1 MSYTN
6 ASSRRS
12 KPTSNSTLQP
22 MGRTPVMYGVFLA
35 FVKDNKDV
43 NLNGRLRVWVP
54 ELGSAPGDE
63 NGWIIVNYS
72 SPFAGATNID
82 STDAT
87 NTKTFEGTQ
96 TSYGMWMIA
105 PDLENQVLVMFING
119 DPSRGVFIGSLYN
132 QFMNNMV
139 PGMAGDVNNYQYP
152 KKFVP
157 VAEYNKND
165 TKVTEPDNATKPYE
179 ATKFKGLGNQGLIK
193 DRYRGVTDTSAR
205 REAPSQVYGILT
217 PGPAI
222 SKNVKPGQIRRKGGS
237 SFIMD
242 DGENS
247 EYVQLATKSGA
258 QIKINET
265 TGFVYLINRDG
276 TAWVQMDYK
285 GNIDI
290 FGAQNVSM
298 RAQYDFNIRADR
310 NVNIEAGQN
319 VYIKAAQDTKID
331 KTEFTYDVNNIPKKV
346 KDLPLFKYVGQGKG
360 HGGDVVIQAVANW
373 HSSAGSNAN
382 LTAGGNISLG
392 AGGSIS
398 SAAGGDNSIL
408 GGSGVRISSGGSVDL
423 KGGGGVRIES
433 ASLLSLTG
441 GGGVA
446 TCSAGT
452 LLANFPTG
460 TPQSL
465 PAIQT
470 QSALSA
476 SGGGGA
482 TVKPVIEKTN
492 ILATWQDPESKFVR
506 NAEKLKTTLSKFP
519 TYEPCPEHENFSE
532 SYINN
537 TTPSGGST
545 APVTCE
551 QKLTAVSGW
560 WNGAGPMS
568 DAYWT
573 WLANHGTG
581 PCPIPQPVK
590 QNTNAEFPLSN
601 QPGTSDYWARIANL
615 GYGCT
620 AGSTAINNYM
630 IADYNKAHPKATIS
644 PCGGPGETTPGVP
657 DDLIVTDNSPKD
669 INMAALKC
677 QLTIHEGRKNIIYAD
692 LSGKGRTGGIG
703 HFIPANQ
710 STEWSIGKPI
720 SESQIDAWY
729 SVDIADAIAGAK
741 EIFSS
746 IWDDL
751 SDIRKRALSDL
762 VFNMGK
768 GKLQTFVRFI
778 SAMKIK
784 NFDQAGRDLRDSI
797 WYTQVGRRGP
807 KIISMIVQNIDPN
820 GCNDKFPPEAK

>member
-1 MSYTN
+1 MSYTD
-6 ASSRRS
+6 AGRRS
-12 KPTSNSTLQP
+12 SKTNTNSSLQP
-22 MGRTPVMYGVFLA
+22 MGRVPVLTGVYLG
-35 FVKDNKDV
+35 FVKKNSDI
-43 NLNGRLRVWVP
+43 NLNGRLQVWIP
-54 ELGSAPGDE
+54 EFGSTPDDE
-63 NGWIIVNYS
+63 NGWVIVNYS

-82 STDAT
+82 ATDT
-87 NTKTFEGTQ
+87 NNTRIFEGTQ
-96 TSYGMWMIA
+96 TSYGMWMIP
-105 PDLENQVLVMFING
+105 PDINNQVLVVFING
-119 DPSRGVFIGSLYN
+119 DPSRGVFIGCLYN

-139 PGMAGDVNNYQYP
+139 PGMAGNVNNYQYP

-165 TKVTEPDNATKPYE
+165 TKVTHPDNTAKPYE

-193 DRYRGVTDTSAR
+193 DRFRGVTDTSAR
-205 REAPSQVYGILT
+205 REAPSHVYGILT

-222 SKNVKPGQIRRKGGS
+222 SKNVEPDQVRRKGGS

-265 TGFVYLINRDG
+265 TGFIYLINRDG

-331 KTEFTYDVNNIPKKV
+331 KTEFTYDVNNVPKKV

-360 HGGDVVIQAVANW
+360 HGGDVVIQAVSNW
-373 HSSAGSNAN
+373 HSSAGGNAN

-398 SAAGGDNSIL
+398 SAAGGDNSML

-441 GGGVA
+441 AGGVA
-446 TCSAGT
+446 TCSAGQ
-452 LLANFPTG
+452 LLANLPTG
-460 TPQSL
+460 VPLSL
-465 PAIQT
+465 PAIPT

-492 ILATWQDPESKFVR
+492 ILATWKDPESKFVR
-506 NAEKLKTTLSKFP
+506 NSQKFKTTLSKFP

-532 SYINN
+532 SYVNN
-537 TTPSGGST
+537 TTTASSST
-545 APVTCE
+545 PQTCD
-551 QKLTAVSGW
+551 QILSAVSGW
-560 WNGAGPMS
+560 WNANGPKG
-568 DAYWT
+568 DEWWA
-573 WLANHGTG
+573 WLVNHGTG

-590 QNTNAEFPLSN
+590 PNTLAAFPQSN
-601 QPGTSDYWARIANL
+601 TSGSGDYWARIANF

-620 AGSTAINNYM
+620 SGQTAITNYM
-630 IADYNKAHPKATIS
+630 ISDYNKMHPNAPLT
-644 PCGGPGETTPGVP
+644 PCGGTGSTTVSTP
-657 DDLIVTDNSPKD
+657 DDPIVTDNSPKD
-669 INMAALKC
+669 LNMAALKC
-677 QLTIHEGRKNIIYAD
+677 QLTIHEGKKSRVYLDSLGNP
-692 LSGKGRTGGIG
+692 TGGIG
-703 HFIPANQ
+703 HLIKP
-710 STEWSIGKPI
+710 TERSSFPVGTAIA
-720 SESQIDAWY
+720 ESQIDAWY
-729 SVDIADAIAGAK
+729 SADVAEAVSGAK
-741 EIFSS
+741 DIFGS
-746 IWDDL
+746 IWSDL
-751 SDIRKRALSDL
+751 SDIRKRALVDL
-762 VFNMGK
+762 VFNLGK
-768 GKLQTFVRFI
+768 SKLQTFVRFI

-784 NFDQAGRDLRDSI
+784 NFDQAGRDLQDSI

-807 KIISMIVQNIDPN
+807 NIIAMIVQNIDPN
-820 GCNDKFPPEAK
+820 GCNDKFPPEA